1 MWGPDGYGAILLV
14 NCDRDNV
21 GCNAQDNCDQ
31 HVSCLQG
38 ERAGAAQ
45 SLGTQGSSSVPPPG
59 SLPPGGALKVDRGGS
74 EFTMRF
80 FRTQSGYLIVVP
92 SACGT
97 HAGAPSILF
106 LQERR
111 GCWHCLSTYCVQGP
125 SPRSFFNHPGG

>member
-45 SLGTQGSSSVPPPG
+45 SLGTQGSSSIPPPG

-97 HAGAPSILF
+97 HAGGTQYSLPAGEKGLLALF
-106 LQERR
+106 EYLLCARPFPQIF
-111 GCWHCLSTYCVQGP
+111 L
-125 SPRSFFNHPGG
+125 